1 MPVYS
6 LPTFNIEVGIYR
18 ASLPPPLPPSVTA
31 TGQLRVGSLT
41 STQYWQTNTSRALY
55 RFLLLPRA
63 TDIRT
68 VVIVGTSANDIVEAP
83 LLSGVYYDC
92 IDIERRALGFP
103 NEHILAVLQ
112 PRDDWPLTWST
123 PGT

>member
-1 MPVYS
+1 MPVYR

-18 ASLPPPLPPSVTA
+18 GTAPPPALPAVTA
-31 TGQLRVGSLT
+31 TGQLRVGTLT
-41 STQYWQTNTSRALY
+41 TTQYWATGTSRALY

-68 VVIVGTSANDIVEAP
+68 VVLLGTTVNDIVEAP
-83 LLSGVYYDC
+83 LLSKVTYDVL
-92 IDIERRALGFP
+92 DIERRALGFD

-112 PRDDWPLTWST
+112 PRDDWPPTWST